1 MLGTQALPQPHLPL
15 CRHPIPS
22 SRPPRKGHRRPSF
35 GAWLCP
41 PPCCLPI
48 SQALTQDGGRQGAW
62 RPGLSHKGG
71 GDSPRHSCR
80 GQESCPPQT
89 PDSQGE
95 AWGWRRVMVEA
106 GAGGPILSG
115 TARSGGEPAH
125 FLGTSPHQARDLQPA
140 ATMSF
145 NLGEGVFAVHVT
157 DSRLRLRQVRNLP
170 RKNLPRK
177 PR

>member
-1 MLGTQALPQPHLPL
+1 
-15 CRHPIPS
+15 
-22 SRPPRKGHRRPSF
+22 
-35 GAWLCP
+35 
-41 PPCCLPI
+41 
-48 SQALTQDGGRQGAW
+48 
-62 RPGLSHKGG
+62 
-71 GDSPRHSCR
+71 
-80 GQESCPPQT
+80 
-89 PDSQGE
+89 
-95 AWGWRRVMVEA
+95 MVEA